1 MRYALAREPDSPP
14 VDLVVQHLGPETGLP
29 GLTLVAFRAGEAQT
43 QTVPAQGSGARRT
56 LQRELGALR
65 ASAQADHRRMQA
77 AQQDAATIR
86 EQSQS
91 TLEELTSANEELQVA
106 NEALLIS
113 NEELSLSRA
122 GMRALLDEQR
132 TTQARQQAQLRALE
146 RSGGE
151 LEAFLDAG
159 AALLVGPD
167 LRVRRCTPGAAALYQ
182 LLPDDLGRS
191 LQAGQARL
199 ALLLDLLPGACVLGS
214 LLADPRGGPGDA
226 RLAAANLAFARMF
239 PEVTPPWK
247 AWPSWRPCQPWRPF
261 GRRWPPGPGTG
272 RMPTSRAHP
281 CAWRGPDSEWTCNRL
296 PDRK

>member
-1 MRYALAREPDSPP
+1 
-14 VDLVVQHLGPETGLP
+14 
-29 GLTLVAFRAGEAQT
+29 
-43 QTVPAQGSGARRT
+43 
-56 LQRELGALR
+56 
-65 ASAQADHRRMQA
+65 
-77 AQQDAATIR
+77 
-86 EQSQS
+86 
-91 TLEELTSANEELQVA
+91 
-106 NEALLIS
+106 
-113 NEELSLSRA
+113 
-122 GMRALLDEQR
+122 MRALLDEQR

-239 PEVTPPWK
+239 PEVTAPLEGLAFLEALPALAPLWPK
-247 AWPSWRPCQPWRPF
+247 VAAWARDWPDANLPRTPLRLEGAGFRVDVQPLAGSEVIFIIQGTPDAGA
-261 GRRWPPGPGTG
+261 GRV
-272 RMPTSRAHP
+272 
-281 CAWRGPDSEWTCNRL
+281 
-296 PDRK
+296 